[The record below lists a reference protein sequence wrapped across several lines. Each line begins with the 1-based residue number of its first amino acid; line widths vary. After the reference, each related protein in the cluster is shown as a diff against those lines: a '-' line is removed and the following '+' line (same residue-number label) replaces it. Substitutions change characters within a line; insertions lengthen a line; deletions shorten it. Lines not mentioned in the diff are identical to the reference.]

1 MMTRDEIVGALRH
14 LVTKV
19 NRVEAT
25 IAHNLHVRTDGSE
38 IAKAACDDAL
48 DAIDAALEAQMQ
60 TNRMLARIA
69 TELRN
74 GR

>member
-1 MMTRDEIVGALRH
+1 MKLDEIVGALRL
-14 LVTKV
+14 LVTKM

-25 IAHNLHVRTDGSE
+25 IAHNLKVRSDNNE
-38 IAKAACDDAL
+38 ALKAACDNAL

-69 TELRN
+69 AELRN